1 MIPALII
8 SMIVIL
14 IAVIYVFLTMPRV
27 FDSANMDL
35 LTVDYAHRGL
45 HTKEI
50 PENSLAA
57 YSNAIDNRYGIEI
70 DVQLSSDNVI
80 FVFHDQT
87 ATRMCGVD
95 KKISDMTSQEI
106 KQLRL
111 MGTEEQIPTAAFPD
125 ESRIMETFSQDE
137 LAIVEY
143 IEEPASEF
151 ADAFTQFRFEG
162 YDDGMPLSD
171 GITYA
176 VSEGESLNLEIVRC
190 IWTPV
195 DNLMYIGVFNSETE
209 TGYAY
214 AYVDGNIQVS
224 VPFNDLPAGEY
235 VVYVKNMGDRMI
247 TDGTLRYRVS

>member
-1 MIPALII
+1 MKLRQILVFALVCIG
-8 SMIVIL
+8 IL
-14 IAVIYVFLTMPRV
+14 WLVYPR
-27 FDSANMDL
+27 FTD
-35 LTVDYAHRGL
+35 
-45 HTKEI
+45 
-50 PENSLAA
+50 
-57 YSNAIDNRYGIEI
+57 
-70 DVQLSSDNVI
+70 DVQEESKTELP
-80 FVFHDQT
+80 FVT
-87 ATRMCGVD
+87 EVVLGT
-95 KKISDMTSQEI
+95 IPP
-106 KQLRL
+106 
-111 MGTEEQIPTAAFPD
+111 TEEQIPTAAFPD

-195 DNLMYIGVFNSETE
+195 DNLMYIGVFNSEME

-224 VPFNDLPAGEY
+224 VPFNDLSAGEY